1 MYDSRI
7 RDEGRAA
14 RKLGLAESANP
25 YRKAADLAER
35 MHHDSSP
42 TLTQG
47 GLVMEQ
53 LKSGTR
59 VRLMY
64 QNDGRIGTVIKPAD
78 SAINPDDNDPAHYIY
93 LVRFPF
99 GIRSVH
105 VNWLE
110 VQS

>member
-1 MYDSRI
+1 
-7 RDEGRAA
+7 
-14 RKLGLAESANP
+14 
-25 YRKAADLAER
+25 
-35 MHHDSSP
+35 
-42 TLTQG
+42 
-47 GLVMEQ
+47 
-53 LKSGTR
+53 
-59 VRLMY
+59 MY